1 MEPESGTEGDS
12 DFGSDDSDD
21 VGLGSKKR
29 KRPKAKAKSRAKAK
43 AKSKSKAFTEKIGS
57 CPTPVGT
64 MAITH
69 QSTVD
74 FSV

>member
-12 DFGSDDSDD
+12 EFGSDDSDD

-43 AKSKSKAFTEKIGS
+43 SKSKAFAEKIGS

-69 QSTVD
+69 QSTVV

>member
-43 AKSKSKAFTEKIGS
+43 SKSKAFTEKIGS

-69 QSTVD
+69 QSTVV